1 MPIIVVMNNSN
12 TNISLCRFDLLISSK
27 ADSIQLVIRL
37 FIQAGSDKSNPL
49 ATFYDMHRCRTAHD
63 HTKTLNEHI
72 FIGSLEELVSFTV
85 RLQSGCPQDHTN
97 NYIAHFQAKFTLK
110 KGSHLDVL
118 KNVFRPLEKLFS

>member
-12 TNISLCRFDLLISSK
+12 TNISLGRFDLLISSK

-63 HTKTLNEHI
+63 HT
-72 FIGSLEELVSFTV
+72 V
-85 RLQSGCPQDHTN
+85 
-97 NYIAHFQAKFTLK
+97 
-110 KGSHLDVL
+110 
-118 KNVFRPLEKLFS
+118 